1 MSKFEFNKPFWQS
14 GDTFKQ
20 LSPYN
25 PMQFHKKATKTKAL
39 VALAMVCFL
48 WGTTWL
54 ASKQGVKHMPA
65 LQLAGIRQFLGGS
78 VYVLFFVLTG
88 RAVWPK
94 GREWVSIF
102 ILSFLNFILANGL
115 STWGVKYISA
125 GLGAIIGAIFPLWL
139 VVIGLF
145 RASEKNP
152 VKAVIG
158 LLLGFA
164 GICVIFYDH
173 LKDFLNADFRFG
185 ILISIAATWAW
196 AFGTIYTKEHAKK
209 FNPYFGIGLQM
220 FIAGISLLAG
230 CRVSGISVPISEIP
244 WQAWGAI
251 SYLLV
256 FGSVIS
262 FIAYLY
268 ALQHLPTEQASIY
281 AYINPVVAML
291 LGAAIFADEHLSF
304 FLTVGG
310 LITLYGVYLVNTA
323 FKK

>member
-14 GDTFKQ
+14 SDTFKQ

-78 VYVLFFVLTG
+78 IYLLFFVITG

-94 GREWVSIF
+94 GKEWVTIF

-145 RASEKNP
+145 RANEKIP

-158 LLLGFA
+158 LLFGFA

-220 FIAGISLLAG
+220 FIAGISLLIG
-230 CRVSGISVPISEIP
+230 CKVSGISVPVSEIP

-256 FGSVIS
+256 FGSLIS

-291 LGAAIFADEHLSF
+291 LGAAIFSDEHLTIF
-304 FLTVGG
+304 ITVGG
-310 LITLYGVYLVNTA
+310 MITLYGVYLVNTA
-323 FKK
+323 SRK

>member
-14 GDTFKQ
+14 SNTFKQ

-25 PMQFHKKATKTKAL
+25 PMKFHKKGTKAKAFF
-39 VALAMVCFL
+39 ALAMVCFL

-54 ASKQGVKHMPA
+54 ASKQGVKYMPA
-65 LQLAGIRQFLGGS
+65 LQLAGLRQFLGGS
-78 VYVLFFVLTG
+78 IYLLFFIISG

-94 GREWVSIF
+94 GKEWII
-102 ILSFLNFILANGL
+102 ILTLSSLNFIIANGL
-115 STWGVKYISA
+115 STWGLNGISA
-125 GLGAIIGAIFPLWL
+125 GLGAIIGSIFPLWL
-139 VVIGLF
+139 VVIGFF
-145 RASEKNP
+145 RGKEKMPFN
-152 VKAVIG
+152 AVLG

-173 LKDFLNADFRFG
+173 LKDFLNADFRQG
-185 ILISIAATWAW
+185 ILLSIIATWAW

-220 FIAGISLLAG
+220 FIAGFALLVG
-230 CRVSGISVPISEIP
+230 CKVGGISVSITSIP

-251 SYLLV
+251 AYLLV
-256 FGSVIS
+256 FGSLIS
-262 FIAYLY
+262 FVAYLY

-291 LGAAIFADEHLSF
+291 LGAIIFPDEPF
-304 FLTVGG
+304 TVFIAVGG
-310 LITLYGVYLVNTA
+310 IITLYGVYLVNSA

>member
-14 GDTFKQ
+14 SDTFKQ

-25 PMQFHKKATKTKAL
+25 PRHFHKKATKTKAFL
-39 VALAMVCFL
+39 ALAMVCFL

-78 VYVLFFVLTG
+78 IYLLFFIITG

-94 GREWVSIF
+94 GREWITIF
-102 ILSFLNFILANGL
+102 ILSFLNFIIANGL
-115 STWGVKYISA
+115 STWGVQYISA

-139 VVIGLF
+139 VVIALF
-145 RASEKNP
+145 NAKEKMHA
-152 VKAVIG
+152 KAVIG

-173 LKDFLNADFRFG
+173 LKDFLNPDFRKG
-185 ILISIAATWAW
+185 ILLSIVATWAW

-220 FIAGISLLAG
+220 FIAGITLLIG
-230 CRVSGISVPISEIP
+230 CKASGISVPISEIP

-262 FIAYLY
+262 FVAYLY

-291 LGAAIFADEHLSF
+291 LGAAIFSDEHLTVF
-304 FLTVGG
+304 ITVGG
-310 LITLYGVYLVNTA
+310 IITLYGVYLVNTA